1 MPDRALDGQ
10 GVTRNGPGSEVGDLV
25 RALAQA
31 PAVKPG
37 AVLPKPVPPVKPE
50 RAKLE
55 QVVHVTAPFSLTV
68 KGDVKDPQQLARE
81 IEPYLQNHRQE
92 ISRQLSSANL
102 FDEPHVG

>member
-1 MPDRALDGQ
+1 MPDRVLDGQ

-31 PAVKPG
+31 PVVKPG
-37 AVLPKPVPPVKPE
+37 AALPKPVPPVKPE
-50 RAKLE
+50 RAKFE
-55 QVVHVTAPFSLTV
+55 QVVHVAAPFHLTV

-92 ISRQLSSANL
+92 INRQLSSASL